1 MRILVIAMSNS
12 IHTARWISQIADR
25 GWDIHLFPSI
35 DCGLLHPDMKNITV
49 YQTFYAHDRSVG
61 HNVTLH
67 GIPVLSEHLANAT
80 TLLLKKLKPGHQL
93 KRLVRL
99 IGNIRPDIIHSLEIQ
114 AAGYLTM
121 EAKRI
126 LRGSFPPW
134 IVTNWGSDIYFF
146 RRFPEHEKKIR
157 EVLSSC
163 DYYTCECERD
173 VALAHEYGLK
183 GRVLSVM
190 PNAGGIDLG
199 FAAGLRRHGATSARR
214 VIMLK
219 GYHSWAGRALVGLQ
233 ALESC
238 VDLLS
243 GYTIAVYSV
252 SPAVAKAGK
261 RFEKMTGIRTKIIPK
276 GTPHAEILG
285 LHGSARLSIGLSVSD
300 GLSTSFL
307 EAMAMGSFPIQS
319 WTACADEW
327 IEDGKTGLLVPPEDP
342 LAVAQA
348 IRHAL
353 TDDEMVD
360 HAAEKNYRT
369 VEMRLDHA
377 LLKHKATELYAAF
390 AKDRGIRNEA

>member
-1 MRILVIAMSNS
+1 
-12 IHTARWISQIADR
+12 
-25 GWDIHLFPSI
+25 
-35 DCGLLHPDMKNITV
+35 
-49 YQTFYAHDRSVG
+49 
-61 HNVTLH
+61 
-67 GIPVLSEHLANAT
+67 
-80 TLLLKKLKPGHQL
+80 
-93 KRLVRL
+93 
-99 IGNIRPDIIHSLEIQ
+99 
-114 AAGYLTM
+114 
-121 EAKRI
+121 
-126 LRGSFPPW
+126 
-134 IVTNWGSDIYFF
+134 
-146 RRFPEHEKKIR
+146 
-157 EVLSSC
+157 
-163 DYYTCECERD
+163 
-173 VALAHEYGLK
+173 
-183 GRVLSVM
+183 
-190 PNAGGIDLG
+190 
-199 FAAGLRRHGATSARR
+199 
-214 VIMLK
+214 MLK

-238 VDLLS
+238 IDLLS